1 MKLPGYFIFESRP
14 VKVVATDDGGMTV
27 LKYDWDSGEFEYG
40 MEYLSELFRGGA
52 DVVEVTEEQFD
63 SYVEELRSRAG
74 HGPPAVHG
82 TGGEVPPV
90 YGAFHCLTCQRVYYY
105 RGLLPD
111 FTEYSAFRCP
121 ECNHVMREVIPD
133 SFLDS
138 TAETLSLLAE
148 LDDALGRD

>member
-1 MKLPGYFIFESRP
+1 
-14 VKVVATDDGGMTV
+14 
-27 LKYDWDSGEFEYG
+27 

-63 SYVEELRSRAG
+63 SYVEALRSRAG
-74 HGPPAVHG
+74 HGPPANAAGVTVPPPAVHG
-82 TGGEVPPV
+82 TEGEVPPV

-111 FTEYSAFRCP
+111 FAEYSAFRCP
-121 ECNHVMREVIPD
+121 ECSHVMREVIPD
-133 SFLDS
+133 SFLDG

-148 LDDALGRD
+148 LDDAPGQD